1 METPRMDT
9 TPLSC
14 HALRRFSA
22 ALLLLV
28 ILASVLM
35 QAPAVRA
42 SVRFGDDRELLLINN
57 INTYRSWNIE
67 DKVTG
72 ESRTIRQLAIRLFG
86 NFDIGETTDLV
97 FYSSGGV
104 SQNREEEVSEISGL
118 ADTKLKLFQQAW
130 DRRALLG
137 LGVNLPTGQTSLSDA
152 ELKAS
157 TSVAPNVL
165 GFPMKRYGEGLDL
178 DASVAL
184 GFEVGPGWAVGGG
197 ADYLF
202 KGPYDLDPLTEYD
215 PGDEYA
221 VNLGADYRT
230 DSWIS
235 TLDFVFRG
243 YGTDKMNGMDSYADG
258 NQLEFTLRSTWRKG
272 KWGWDLSLRDVYKL
286 ESTIITS
293 TGTPGSDTRVDNGNN
308 LWLSLYPMYQ
318 PADKLVLR
326 LIFDFVSV
334 DQAVQQPVG
343 AWAVDL
349 GLGLEARLN
358 DVTILDLRAAWLTGG
373 DETGDLE
380 LSGLDGMI
388 ALRWQY

>member
-1 METPRMDT
+1 MGLRRMDT
-9 TPLSC
+9 LHPSSHPL
-14 HALRRFSA
+14 ARPLVVLFLLAAIFS
-22 ALLLLV
+22 
-28 ILASVLM
+28 ILI
-35 QAPAVRA
+35 QAPSA
-42 SVRFGDDRELLLINN
+42 SADVRFGDDRELLLINN

-72 ESRTIRQLAIRLFG
+72 ESRTIQQLAIRLFG
-86 NFDIGETTDLV
+86 NFDLGETTDLV
-97 FYSSGGV
+97 FYSSGGI
-104 SQNREEEVSEISGL
+104 SQNREEVVSELSGL

-137 LGVNLPTGQTSLSDA
+137 LGVNLPTGQTNLSDE
-152 ELKAS
+152 ELKAA
-157 TSVAPNVL
+157 TSIAPNVL

-178 DASVAL
+178 DASMAL

-197 ADYLF
+197 VDYLL
-202 KGPYDLDPLTEYD
+202 KGPYDLDSLTEYD
-215 PGDEYA
+215 PGDEFA

-230 DSWIS
+230 DNWIS
-235 TLDFVFRG
+235 TLDLVFRG

-258 NQLEFTLRSTWRKG
+258 DQLEVTLRSTWRKG

-293 TGTPGSDTRVDNGNN
+293 LTPGSDTRVDNGNN
-308 LWLSLYPMYQ
+308 LWFSLYPMYQ
-318 PADKLVLR
+318 PSKIFGLRLVL
-326 LIFDFVSV
+326 DFVSV

-343 AWAVDL
+343 AWAVDF

-358 DVTILDLRAAWLTGG
+358 DVTIIDLRAAWLTGG
-373 DETGDLE
+373 DESGDLE